1 MEAHEGLAPC
11 LVLTSANDYA
21 SLIEGEFARPAG
33 VRVLYAGSRETD
45 DVRSE
50 DMIYSASSV
59 TSLTSSSLGND
70 PAYYVKRQ
78 LKGIAIGVVLAVAL
92 ARLDYRVLTKHLLR
106 YVWLATVILLLLI
119 FTPFAGSDAY
129 GASRWI
135 SIAGFTLQPSEFAKI
150 TIILTAA
157 NLAARYFEDRSIDF
171 NHFVGLLVL
180 GVGLPLGLILLQPDK
195 GSTII
200 ACVTLLIM
208 DPSFLIGGVV
218 EGYDTN
224 GRNGEGGYFVCEADE
239 SDGSFLYLN
248 PTIAVVTNIEA
259 DHLDH
264 YGTLENIEKTFCKFM
279 SSSSVA
285 WYLGE
290 GNVWMEPAKI
300 ATTANQ
306 SVEDAALAQATS
318 EGELLITGVPA
329 TVQPVVGA
337 GANDAVLDAVAT
349 YRSSFSSDFA
359 SQIVSFSAA
368 SVESISCVLSSGVEV
383 SLGSPTNISS
393 KETVVTG
400 LLDKYPGELTYINV
414 RVPSNP
420 SYRRITSDTVQAGS
434 GATGSATGTSE

>member
-1 MEAHEGLAPC
+1 MAKD
-11 LVLTSANDYA
+11 TSRKATPRENA
-21 SLIEGEFARPAG
+21 QPKQGSVSRAAKKGTALPKRKA
-33 VRVLYAGSRETD
+33 VRVAAPSTSRAVKAPKVPRVTKTTRTRTSQTTTSRTKVTGARSVPASKEAAG
-45 DVRSE
+45 
-50 DMIYSASSV
+50 
-59 TSLTSSSLGND
+59 L
-70 PAYYVKRQ
+70 
-78 LKGIAIGVVLAVAL
+78 
-92 ARLDYRVLTKHLLR
+92 
-106 YVWLATVILLLLI
+106 
-119 FTPFAGSDAY
+119 
-129 GASRWI
+129 
-135 SIAGFTLQPSEFAKI
+135 
-150 TIILTAA
+150 
-157 NLAARYFEDRSIDF
+157 
-171 NHFVGLLVL
+171 
-180 GVGLPLGLILLQPDK
+180 
-195 GSTII
+195 
-200 ACVTLLIM
+200 
-208 DPSFLIGGVV
+208 PSFLNGGASAQGRQRSASMSARDARERRERHNRAPVGRVV
-218 EGYDTN
+218 ARVLIVVGVLAAAALIAYAVLRNSPTFAITSIETEATEHVSVSDIQNLVNVESGTTLLNVDTSAITASL
-224 GRNGEGGYFVCEADE
+224 EK
-239 SDGSFLYLN
+239 N
-248 PTIAVVTNIEA
+248 PWIASVSYVR
-259 DHLDH
+259 DFP
-264 YGTLENIEKTFCKFM
+264 GTLKITVTERKVYALVTM
-279 SSSSVA
+279 SSSSMA

-290 GNVWMEPAKI
+290 GNVWMEPVKI

>member
-1 MEAHEGLAPC
+1 MAKD
-11 LVLTSANDYA
+11 TSRKATPRENA
-21 SLIEGEFARPAG
+21 QPKQGSVSRAAKKGTALPKRKA
-33 VRVLYAGSRETD
+33 VRVAAPSTSRAVKAPKVPRVTKTTRTRTSQTTTSRTKVTGARSVPASKEAAG
-45 DVRSE
+45 
-50 DMIYSASSV
+50 
-59 TSLTSSSLGND
+59 L
-70 PAYYVKRQ
+70 
-78 LKGIAIGVVLAVAL
+78 
-92 ARLDYRVLTKHLLR
+92 
-106 YVWLATVILLLLI
+106 
-119 FTPFAGSDAY
+119 
-129 GASRWI
+129 
-135 SIAGFTLQPSEFAKI
+135 
-150 TIILTAA
+150 
-157 NLAARYFEDRSIDF
+157 
-171 NHFVGLLVL
+171 
-180 GVGLPLGLILLQPDK
+180 
-195 GSTII
+195 
-200 ACVTLLIM
+200 
-208 DPSFLIGGVV
+208 PSFLNGGASAQGRQRSASMSARDARERRERHNRAPVGRVV
-218 EGYDTN
+218 ARVLIVVGVLAAAALIAYAVLRNSPTFAITSIETEATEHVSVSDIQNLVNVESGTTLLNVDTSAITASL
-224 GRNGEGGYFVCEADE
+224 EK
-239 SDGSFLYLN
+239 N
-248 PTIAVVTNIEA
+248 PWIASVSYTR
-259 DHLDH
+259 DFP
-264 YGTLENIEKTFCKFM
+264 GTLKITVTERKVYALVTM
-279 SSSSVA
+279 SSSSMA

-290 GNVWMEPAKI
+290 GNVWMEPVKI

-434 GATGSATGTSE
+434 GATGSATDTSE

>member
-1 MEAHEGLAPC
+1 MAKD
-11 LVLTSANDYA
+11 TSRKATPRENA
-21 SLIEGEFARPAG
+21 QPKQGSVSRAAKKGTALPKRKA
-33 VRVLYAGSRETD
+33 VRVAAPSTSRAVKAPKVPRVTKTTRTRTSQTTTSRTKVTGARSVPASKEAAG
-45 DVRSE
+45 
-50 DMIYSASSV
+50 
-59 TSLTSSSLGND
+59 L
-70 PAYYVKRQ
+70 
-78 LKGIAIGVVLAVAL
+78 
-92 ARLDYRVLTKHLLR
+92 
-106 YVWLATVILLLLI
+106 
-119 FTPFAGSDAY
+119 
-129 GASRWI
+129 
-135 SIAGFTLQPSEFAKI
+135 
-150 TIILTAA
+150 
-157 NLAARYFEDRSIDF
+157 
-171 NHFVGLLVL
+171 
-180 GVGLPLGLILLQPDK
+180 
-195 GSTII
+195 
-200 ACVTLLIM
+200 
-208 DPSFLIGGVV
+208 PSFLNGGASAQGRQRSASMSARDARERRERHNRAPVGRVV
-218 EGYDTN
+218 ARVLIVVGVLAAAALIAYAVLRNSPTFAITSIETEATEHVSVSDIQNLVNVESGTTLLNVDTSAITASL
-224 GRNGEGGYFVCEADE
+224 EK
-239 SDGSFLYLN
+239 N
-248 PTIAVVTNIEA
+248 PWIASVSYTR
-259 DHLDH
+259 DFP
-264 YGTLENIEKTFCKFM
+264 GTLKITVTERKVYALVTM

-290 GNVWMEPAKI
+290 GNVWMEPVKI

>member
-1 MEAHEGLAPC
+1 MAKD
-11 LVLTSANDYA
+11 TSRKATPRENVQPKQGSVSRA
-21 SLIEGEFARPAG
+21 AKKGTALPKRKA
-33 VRVLYAGSRETD
+33 VRVAAPSMSRAVKAPKVPRVTKTTRTRTSQTTTSRAKVTGARSVPASKEAAG
-45 DVRSE
+45 
-50 DMIYSASSV
+50 
-59 TSLTSSSLGND
+59 L
-70 PAYYVKRQ
+70 
-78 LKGIAIGVVLAVAL
+78 
-92 ARLDYRVLTKHLLR
+92 
-106 YVWLATVILLLLI
+106 
-119 FTPFAGSDAY
+119 
-129 GASRWI
+129 
-135 SIAGFTLQPSEFAKI
+135 
-150 TIILTAA
+150 
-157 NLAARYFEDRSIDF
+157 
-171 NHFVGLLVL
+171 
-180 GVGLPLGLILLQPDK
+180 
-195 GSTII
+195 
-200 ACVTLLIM
+200 
-208 DPSFLIGGVV
+208 PSFLNGGTSAQGRQRSAGMSARDARERRERHNRAPVGRVV
-218 EGYDTN
+218 ARVLIVVGVLAAAALIAYAVLRNSPTFAITSIETEATEHVSVSDIQNLVNVESGTTLLNVDTSAITASL
-224 GRNGEGGYFVCEADE
+224 EK
-239 SDGSFLYLN
+239 N
-248 PTIAVVTNIEA
+248 PWIASVSYVR
-259 DHLDH
+259 DFP
-264 YGTLENIEKTFCKFM
+264 GTLKITVTERKVYALVTM

-290 GNVWMEPAKI
+290 GNVWMEPVKI

>member
-1 MEAHEGLAPC
+1 MAKD
-11 LVLTSANDYA
+11 TSRKATPRENA
-21 SLIEGEFARPAG
+21 QPKQGSVSRAAKKGTALPKRKA
-33 VRVLYAGSRETD
+33 VRVAAPSTSRAVKAPKVPRVTKTTRTRTSQTTTSRTKVTGARSVPASKEAAG
-45 DVRSE
+45 
-50 DMIYSASSV
+50 
-59 TSLTSSSLGND
+59 L
-70 PAYYVKRQ
+70 
-78 LKGIAIGVVLAVAL
+78 
-92 ARLDYRVLTKHLLR
+92 
-106 YVWLATVILLLLI
+106 
-119 FTPFAGSDAY
+119 
-129 GASRWI
+129 
-135 SIAGFTLQPSEFAKI
+135 
-150 TIILTAA
+150 
-157 NLAARYFEDRSIDF
+157 
-171 NHFVGLLVL
+171 
-180 GVGLPLGLILLQPDK
+180 
-195 GSTII
+195 
-200 ACVTLLIM
+200 
-208 DPSFLIGGVV
+208 PSFLNGGASAQGRQRSASMSARDARERRERHNRAPVGRVV
-218 EGYDTN
+218 ARVLIVVGVLAAAALIAYAVLRNSPTFAITSIETEATEHVSVSDIQNLVNVESGTTLLNVDTSAITASL
-224 GRNGEGGYFVCEADE
+224 EK
-239 SDGSFLYLN
+239 N
-248 PTIAVVTNIEA
+248 PWIASVSYVR
-259 DHLDH
+259 DFP
-264 YGTLENIEKTFCKFM
+264 GTLKITVTERKVYALVTM

-290 GNVWMEPAKI
+290 GNVWMEPVKI

>member
-1 MEAHEGLAPC
+1 MSARDARERRERHNRAPVGRVVARVLIVVGVLAAAALIAYAVLRNSPTFAITSIETEATEHVSVSDIQN
-11 LVLTSANDYA
+11 LVNVESGTTLLNVDTSAITA
-21 SLIEGEFARPAG
+21 SLEKNPWIASVSY
-33 VRVLYAGSRETD
+33 VRDFPG
-45 DVRSE
+45 
-50 DMIYSASSV
+50 
-59 TSLTSSSLGND
+59 
-70 PAYYVKRQ
+70 
-78 LKGIAIGVVLAVAL
+78 
-92 ARLDYRVLTKHLLR
+92 
-106 YVWLATVILLLLI
+106 
-119 FTPFAGSDAY
+119 
-129 GASRWI
+129 
-135 SIAGFTLQPSEFAKI
+135 TLKI
-150 TIILTAA
+150 TVTERKVYA
-157 NLAARYFEDRSIDF
+157 
-171 NHFVGLLVL
+171 LV
-180 GVGLPLGLILLQPDK
+180 
-195 GSTII
+195 T
-200 ACVTLLIM
+200 
-208 DPSFLIGGVV
+208 
-218 EGYDTN
+218 
-224 GRNGEGGYFVCEADE
+224 
-239 SDGSFLYLN
+239 
-248 PTIAVVTNIEA
+248 
-259 DHLDH
+259 
-264 YGTLENIEKTFCKFM
+264 M

-290 GNVWMEPAKI
+290 GNVWMEPVKI